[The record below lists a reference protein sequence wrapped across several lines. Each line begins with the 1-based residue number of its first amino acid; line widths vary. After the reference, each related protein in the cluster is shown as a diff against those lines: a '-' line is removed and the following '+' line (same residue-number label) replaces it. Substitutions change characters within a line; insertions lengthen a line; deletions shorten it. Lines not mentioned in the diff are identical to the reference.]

1 MPVTSVNSFSM
12 WRMIREK
19 PTWKP
24 GAPEGPCSPFSPVAP
39 YRRNTKIIYL
49 LDFFFWF
56 QGLYSF
62 KVFLVFGIKI
72 I

>member
-1 MPVTSVNSFSM
+1 MPVTSANSFLM

-39 YRRNTKIIYL
+39 YRRNKKFIYL
-49 LDFFFWF
+49 LIFWGF

-62 KVFLVFGIKI
+62 KVFLLFGMKI